1 MPCRPAGGLAAAY
14 AAFDHV
20 DVAAVAVDDLAT
32 VAAGCAKAN
41 PGCLQDGN
49 LEAVFQQEECGGQA
63 GVAGTDDADV
73 GFDIALQ
80 AGRDGTGLAEA
91 A

>member
-1 MPCRPAGGLAAAY
+1 MLYLAMRSRMMRPPSNAMSPSRRPAAAY

-41 PGCLQDGN
+41 PGGLQDGN
-49 LEAVFQQEECGGQA
+49 LEAVFQQEQA
-63 GVAGTDDADV
+63 VDRPV
-73 GFDIALQ
+73 
-80 AGRDGTGLAEA
+80 
-91 A
+91 